1 MSPLKILALAQLLN
15 FSICHCLPV
24 LALDSRQAEIS
35 AIEKQLK
42 KDIDADKT
50 SELEPVKRQLDAL
63 IATKGEAQLFLL
75 RADVKYRMYDLKGAL
90 SDYDQA
96 ILLQPKSAK
105 AYMQR
110 GTANCIGENYQDAL
124 SDFNTAISLGENS
137 ADIFR
142 SRGGAEEQL
151 GKKAEAIADLTK
163 ALTIEK
169 DKERQWQEKLMRARC
184 YFAIKQFE
192 SAIKDTT
199 DVIALAAQIPEDA
212 AVDAYKVR
220 GSSYF
225 FGAKYSEAIADL
237 SAAMKG
243 LDGKAKAGSLV
254 LRSVCYS
261 KLNDKAKAVA
271 DMEEAKALGFPQRQ
285 SQQ

>member
-1 MSPLKILALAQLLN
+1 MSPLKILACSLLLN
-15 FSICHCLPV
+15 FAICRCLPV
-24 LALDSRQAEIS
+24 LALDARQTEIS
-35 AIEKQLK
+35 NIEKQLK

-50 SELEPVKRQLDAL
+50 SELEPIKRQLDAL

-75 RADVKYRMYDLKGAL
+75 RADVKFRMYDLKGAL
-90 SDYDQA
+90 SDYDQVIA
-96 ILLQPKSAK
+96 MQPKSAK

-110 GTANCIGENYQDAL
+110 GTANCIGENYQAAL
-124 SDFNTAISLGENS
+124 SDFSTALSLGESS
-137 ADIFR
+137 ADVFR

-151 GKKAEAIADLTK
+151 GKKSEAIADLTK
-163 ALTIEK
+163 ALSIEK

-192 SAIKDTT
+192 PAIKDTT

-225 FGAKYSEAIADL
+225 FSSKYSEAVADL
-237 SAAMKG
+237 SVAMKG

-261 KLNDKAKAVA
+261 KLNDKLKADA
-271 DMEEAKALGFPQRQ
+271 DMEEAKALGFPQRK
-285 SQQ
+285 SQ